1 MLKNPLA
8 RAGDVRDVGLI
19 LWLERSL
26 GVGNGNRLQ
35 YSCLENSID
44 SGAWLYIYIYI
55 YITCFKN
62 KQGYKSL
69 TTEIY
74 Q

>member
-19 LWLERSL
+19 PWLERSF

-44 SGAWLYIYIYI
+44 SGALLYIYTS
-55 YITCFKN
+55 ITCFKN